1 MTALSN
7 AILGRYCIQLFKR
20 LYLGTRM
27 KRFTCLRC
35 VEAMTI
41 WLVLVAIDYPSKSV
55 EAQPPVLP
63 TLDEVVRARQDVWG
77 EAAMKQPNG
86 ASYEF
91 FRDLLPPPRYVH
103 ADYRYYPIVLSAPNA
118 LSKAS
123 LVSNGSGLNL
133 RGGARSWKA
142 NGTPV
147 FFRVGPDEFL
157 FGGLRER
164 VSLPTLADGYLPIVA
179 IDYVHPSPVQSEGAV
194 PLRQEKVV
202 RESETYRLEAF
213 ASTGPTL
220 SANGVVFL
228 QFSLSAGTSGVVTLD
243 FDDFEKV
250 KFDKGA
256 ILDESEDVLAS
267 LDSKWTW
274 ERNGAHAK
282 LKFGETAT
290 AAIATKAVPAA
301 NRANLLGA
309 KYGEQ
314 RLLCEVTWKGILA
327 QGMHVVVPEKLVNDA
342 WRNTLIQNY
351 SLMRGDRIHY
361 SALNQ
366 YDALYESEG
375 SDALLAALVWGHESE
390 VREMIEPL
398 LDFQRKGLE
407 YHNAGTKLLNVCRY
421 YWQTRDAEGVRKLRS
436 RWEPEARLLVE
447 NRTASNGLFPK
458 ERYCGDISTQVYS
471 LNANAKAWRGLR
483 DLSAVLADMNENE
496 ESNRF
501 ATIARDFRKT
511 VLDAIAKSVHRET
524 DPPFVPI
531 ALIDQEPAHDPITNV
546 RIGSYWNIIIGY
558 TIASGIFPPGSIEET
573 WIPRYQE
580 QHGGICMGMIR
591 SGGAAFNFWSGEHR
605 VNPLYGTRY
614 TLDTLRRDDP
624 ERALVSLYGMLAQGM
639 TRNTFIGGEASTL
652 QPVDD
657 GGRFFYCPPNS
668 GANSHVLSM
677 LRNQLVQDWDLN
689 DDGKPETLRLLF
701 GTSRRWLE
709 DGKSIRIER
718 APTAFGPVSV
728 TVQSHLKD
736 GTVTAELQL
745 PARNLPES
753 ALLRIRLPDGW
764 RIDSAKAGKTL
775 LHVDPSGTIDVSKLA
790 GTVRVELKVSEI
802 SAHGKPA

>member
-1 MTALSN
+1 MRHIDGLRWLEKIAISIVLAASGIPSLS
-7 AILGRYCIQLFKR
+7 
-20 LYLGTRM
+20 
-27 KRFTCLRC
+27 
-35 VEAMTI
+35 V
-41 WLVLVAIDYPSKSV
+41 VAQSSV
-55 EAQPPVLP
+55 PP
-63 TLDEVVRARQDVWG
+63 TLTDAIHAKHDVWG
-77 EAAMKQPNG
+77 ELAMKQPNG

-91 FRDLLPPPRYVH
+91 FRDLIPPPRYVH
-103 ADYRYYPIVLSAPNA
+103 ADYRYYPIVLSAPKS

-133 RGGARSWKA
+133 RGGARSWKD
-142 NGTPV
+142 NGAPV

-164 VSLPTLADGYLPIVA
+164 VSLPTLAEGHLPIVS

-213 ASTGPTL
+213 ASTDPTL
-220 SANGVVFL
+220 STHGVVHL
-228 QFSLSAGTSGVVTLD
+228 QFSLNAGTSGLVTLD
-243 FDDFEKV
+243 FADSENL

-256 ILDESEDVLAS
+256 ILDASRDVLAV

-282 LKFGETAT
+282 LKLGETAT

-301 NRANLLGA
+301 NRADLTGA
-309 KYGEQ
+309 KYAEQ
-314 RLLCEVTWKGILA
+314 RLQCEGAWKNILA
-327 QGMHVVVPEKLVNDA
+327 KGMNVVLPEKLVNDA

-351 SLMRGDRIHY
+351 SLMRGNRIHY

-375 SDALLAALVWGHESE
+375 SDALLAALAWGHGSE
-390 VREMIEPL
+390 VRTMIEPL
-398 LDFQRKGLE
+398 LDFHRKGLE
-407 YHNAGTKLLNVCRY
+407 YHNAGTKILNVCRY
-421 YWQTRDAEGVRKLRS
+421 YWQTRDAQSVRELRS
-436 RWEPEARLLVE
+436 RWEPEVRLLVE
-447 NRTASNGLFPK
+447 NRTAPNGLFPK
-458 ERYCGDISTQVYS
+458 ERYCGDISTQVHS
-471 LNANAKAWRGLR
+471 LNANTKAWRALR
-483 DLSAVLADMNENE
+483 DLSAVLADINEME
-496 ESNRF
+496 ESLRLKG
-501 ATIARDFRKT
+501 IASEFRKT

-524 DPPFVPI
+524 EPPFVPI
-531 ALIDQEPAHDPITNV
+531 ALMDQEPAHDPITHV

-558 TIASGIFPPGSIEET
+558 TIASGIFPPGSVEET

-580 QHGGICMGMIR
+580 QHGGICMGMVR

-709 DGKSIRIER
+709 DGKSIRVER
-718 APTAFGPVSV
+718 APTAFGPVSL
-728 TVQSHLKD
+728 TVDSHLNE
-736 GTVTAELQL
+736 GSLTADLEL
-745 PARNLPES
+745 PSRNRPDS
-753 ALLRIRLPDGW
+753 VVLRIRLPEGW
-764 RIDSAKAGKTL
+764 RIDSAKAGETL
-775 LHVDPSGTIDVSKLA
+775 LHSDPSGSIDVSKLI
-790 GTVRVELKVSEI
+790 GKVRLELRASKI
-802 SAHGKPA
+802 SAPGKPAE